1 MVETT
6 FLKSSVEPW
15 NDTNLN
21 HAGEGALPWI
31 YVFESL
37 GTGQTP
43 RKHSLNEE
51 KRSQTVQVCFR
62 PRSEHVSLLSYPPVD
77 SHWNMSSALMNYKSV
92 KYFSPA
98 ARGDCS
104 LTWQRGRVQ
113 AGTRGRGSRGNGA
126 MCGSTRGSR
135 AVPLGLVSAALGR
148 GEPPAAGQEEERP
161 GGSAGPGAAFPT
173 FLLLGCMGRLVPRTH
188 RLWAL
193 PLACASGSHE
203 LFLAKARGTLLML
216 NWCK

>member
-6 FLKSSVEPW
+6 FLKSAVEPW

-135 AVPLGLVSAALGR
+135 AVPLGLVSAALGW
-148 GEPPAAGQEEERP
+148 GEPPSSGT
-161 GGSAGPGAAFPT
+161 GGG
-173 FLLLGCMGRLVPRTH
+173 
-188 RLWAL
+188 
-193 PLACASGSHE
+193 E
-203 LFLAKARGTLLML
+203 ARGQRRAWSCIPHVSAPGLRGEAGAKNTQAVGIASCLCFWKSWTILGQSQGHLVNVKLM
-216 NWCK
+216 